1 MTLSLRI
8 VLILLVLSAIA
19 LAVTGNPLYARL
31 LYLWGFLLL
40 VCRVWSALALRSVEV
55 RRHARTLRAQM
66 GQVFEERFEVVNTG
80 RLLRPWLE
88 VRDLSPLPHTRGS
101 RVVTM
106 LAPHQSYRYISRTR
120 LTSRGVFSLGPTELR
135 SSDPFG
141 LFPVRRVFPAT
152 SSLVV
157 YPMTVEV
164 RSFPSPPGL
173 LPGGEAIRRRTHQI
187 TPNAA
192 GVRDYAPGDPLNR
205 IHWPSTAR
213 RDRLIAKEFE
223 LDPQAEVWI
232 FVDGERSVHHTR
244 PTAPLVPAEEVL
256 WQPFR
261 PVTLPPSTEEYAM
274 TIAASLGQYFLRRGR
289 AVGLVCQGADLT
301 VLPPDRGGRQLR
313 KILEALAVVR
323 ADGDI
328 SFSVLLRV
336 QARHLPRGSTVVLI
350 TSSTRR
356 DVALAADELARR
368 GLRPVVVLL
377 DAASFGGPPGAD
389 ALAAAL
395 QALSVPVIPIADSAD
410 LPAALSAS

>member
-1 MTLSLRI
+1 MSSSLRI
-8 VLILLVLSAIA
+8 VLILLALSAAA

-31 LYLWGFLLL
+31 LYLWGFLIL
-40 VCRVWSALALRSVEV
+40 VCRVWSALALRGVEV
-55 RRHARTLRAQM
+55 HRRARTLRAQM
-66 GQVFEERFEVVNTG
+66 GQVFEERFEVINTG
-80 RLLRPWLE
+80 RLVRPWLE
-88 VRDLSPLPHTRGS
+88 VRDLSSLPNSRGS
-101 RVVTM
+101 RVLTM
-106 LAPHQSYRYISRTR
+106 LAPRQSYRYISRTR
-120 LTSRGVFSLGPTELR
+120 LTSRGVFALGPTELR
-135 SSDPFG
+135 SGDPFG
-141 LFPVRRVFPAT
+141 LFPVRRIFPAT
-152 SSLVV
+152 ASLVV

-232 FVDGERSVHHTR
+232 FVDGERAVQWAL
-244 PTAPLVPAEEVL
+244 PAAPPVPAEEVL

-261 PVTLPPSTEEYAM
+261 AVTLPPSTEEYAM
-274 TIAASLGQYFLRRGR
+274 TIAASVGQHFLRRGR
-289 AVGLVCQGADLT
+289 AVGVVCAGADLT

-313 KILEALAVVR
+313 KMLEALAVVR

-328 SFSVLLRV
+328 PFSVLLRV
-336 QARHLPRGSTVVLI
+336 QARHLPRGSTVVLV
-350 TSSTRR
+350 TPSSRR

-377 DAASFGGPPGAD
+377 DAVSFGGPSRSAD
-389 ALAAAL
+389 LAAAL
-395 QALSVPVIPIADSAD
+395 QALHIPVLTVACGAD
-410 LPAALSAS
+410 LSVALSEG